1 MEQVVLEGHKG
12 GSSTPHQPVEER
24 NNLLSK
30 SYAKVLLAIGEGEFA
45 GTPTAENIYLDGTPL
60 VSATGL
66 QNFGGVKW
74 EYRSGRSDQSH
85 IPGMPDISNEFAIG
99 LALTSTTPYTRLI
112 TNSQLDAIRITLAW
126 PALYQQKDNGDIVG
140 YNIVY
145 AIDISTNGG
154 AYVQQ
159 GQWDTGSGKTNVEY
173 NRTHRLTLPK
183 PGTSWTFRVRR
194 ITPNQNNAK
203 FADIMQVKSYAEV
216 IDAKLRYPNTA
227 LLYVE
232 FDAEAFGG
240 SSIPKVSIRTR
251 GRLIQVPQNYN
262 PDTRVYSG
270 VWNGTF
276 KWAWS
281 DNPAWVFYDL
291 VTNDR
296 YGLGARITADMVDK
310 WTLYQVSQYCD
321 VMVPNGKGG
330 TEPRYTC
337 NVYIQARK
345 EAWQVLRDIVGIF
358 NGMLHWSG
366 TQMVASADMPV
377 AINTVRT
384 YNRSNVVDGKF
395 IYGSTSEK
403 TIATTALVSFDDPE
417 NHFETAVEAV
427 NELSLVQRYKTW
439 NQAELAAIGCTSRGQ
454 AQRKGK
460 YTMLTNSLNR
470 VVTFKLG
477 LEGYLPGPGDV
488 IGVADQ
494 VLAGSQFSGRISTA
508 TLKVVTCDRVP
519 NAVAGDILYINKADG
534 TLGEGRTIQ
543 SVVGKVVTVT
553 TNYSEIPAAE
563 LGWYVEKTTLK
574 SQLYRVTKVAWSDND
589 GKFEV
594 TGVQYEDSKYA
605 AVDSGARLE
614 SRPITTV
621 PAGGQA
627 APTGLTLTSFSY
639 IEQTMAVTTLSVK
652 WNPAAG
658 AMKYEGQW
666 RKDGGEWNNVG
677 LTASTGFDV
686 KGIYSGAYQARVRAI
701 NALGTKSIW
710 LESANTQLTGK
721 VGNPPSLATLTTV
734 SEIFGIRI
742 NWTFSPGAEDGNYI
756 QLQQATTDTGTGAA
770 DLTMVAY
777 PAQTYLKSNMLGGAQ
792 LYFRGRLIDRSGNQ
806 SPWTAWTY
814 GISEYGTDK
823 ILEAIVGEIE
833 RTELGQELLSE
844 LDFTKQDINWL
855 EAEVTG
861 LEQQVQNNISDLNDT
876 ISDVNIVVDGL
887 HEQLDSAF
895 STPEYDAAKTYQ
907 KGEITRVGERLYQA
921 LINVPAN
928 TTPPNVTYW
937 KDVGQVVSTVSG
949 MAAQVQINTADVA
962 TLDGVTTA
970 QAGLI
975 SGVKSTLDNIGGS
988 GTNLVPAEYSVF
1000 GANKPEIV
1008 YGGTI
1013 ATTVADATALYG
1025 YALKVTTNSTNAT
1038 ATIYTTPLETYAA
1051 FNMACKPGK
1060 YILSYYGKTDTAGHT
1075 IAMFLRG
1082 RNSAD
1087 VAVSSTGA
1095 PQDALTTGWVR
1106 YSQVVDLTV
1115 ASFADK
1121 DKMSIGIQVNR
1132 SGITGRVFYLDRIML
1147 EPMLG
1152 ENTAPSPFSVGNSF
1166 GKVDALA
1173 TATTALTTS
1182 VNQHGLDITS
1192 QGQAITAVEAS
1203 IGSMGGAGTNFVPDT
1218 YSWLGTATLPQTALS
1233 TATSLTS
1240 VPVTGSVSG
1249 YGYRYVKPNVAVPW
1263 FMLCPSNNA
1272 AGWNIPLVPGKYLM
1286 SFYASTD
1293 AQGVTD
1299 GLQVR
1304 AAMWDGSS
1312 KSPTDFTLTA
1322 TRTRYTAVITIPN
1335 SNTYGFTLFFVGGVA
1350 GSIAWI
1356 DSPMLEK
1363 QVGNNTAP
1371 SPFVAGSSA
1380 ATVVATAAAVTALTA
1395 TVSQTGTT
1403 VDSHT
1408 NAITTINATVNN
1420 LGGSGTNMV
1429 PAEFSAFTS
1438 KVPTFSKAALLTVTT
1453 EADPA
1458 AYSGYLLRATNT
1470 TATVGHLYL
1479 GSTATDYNMRI
1490 APDKKYIIS
1499 FWAKGDVAHNVG
1511 IRIRYPNSA
1520 GTAVEIG
1527 LASVAITTTLARYS
1541 AVLTMPAAVVDRGV
1555 IVLYT
1560 QNTAA
1565 IGDTWFDGFMVEA
1578 AIGPAVTP
1586 SAFVPG
1592 NSMSQV
1598 IGQASATSALDARVV
1613 VTEGNMI
1620 STGNAITTINA
1631 NIGKIGAAGSN
1642 LLNDD
1647 YSWLTSTTLPA
1658 NVSGT
1663 SLARVGVAVPGSA
1676 SGFGMKMTTASTSTG
1691 QFIMLC
1697 PTNNA
1702 AGWNV
1707 DLEAGLYLVSMYV
1720 QGSVA
1725 GTMRIS
1731 MYDGTHRY
1739 SPIIAFTTTRTRLTF
1754 VCGATAFTRA
1764 AVTIYPNMA
1773 GLAAGAEITVD
1784 SVMVEKTANDVSS
1797 QVPSPFVAGNSAR
1810 ALSALATVTNA
1821 MGTTVSQHGTDINTA
1836 ANNILSLQT
1845 SVGGQTQENYVL
1857 DPTFNVDKAGLS
1869 NSSQVTIVPQTDVT
1883 VPLGSSVPRLA
1894 RWDVPTSTG
1903 NTYLGWQCVTLQRS
1917 PASTITASMAPGE
1930 VYEVSC
1936 DVYMD
1941 VAGAARQHGIWFQ
1954 FYDAA
1959 GASISHNWV
1968 VGTISTKNSQWETL
1982 AGTVT
1987 VPATVVRGRPTF
1999 RMSLGDATPLWITN
2013 MRWTKQTVA
2022 QAGNAAA
2029 ISSLS
2034 ATVDSMDGIVTST
2047 AKEISSL
2054 TATARQN
2061 DGTGDL
2067 SDALNL
2073 WQATA
2078 KIQTEAVA
2086 RASEDGAMAS
2096 RIDTVSAQLSDT
2108 AAMVQQEAIARAN
2121 GDSAVANYTTSVQ
2134 ANLNN
2139 TNSNLATTNANVTT
2153 ASNAIATLNGKV
2165 AASYS
2170 IKLGV
2175 SYNGYYYAAG
2185 MGIGIENTPAGM
2197 QSQVIFLADRFA
2209 IMNGATANFVAPFVV
2224 QGGQTIINN
2233 ALIGTASI
2241 TNAMIADAQITY
2253 AKIAAAQIADTHII
2267 NGHITNAK
2275 IGDAAV
2281 STAKI
2286 QDLSVN
2292 TLKIAGRA
2300 VTVPIAVYSEGVVG
2314 CPGTVNAPNWTAVQG
2329 ITVSSSGDVGLF
2341 SFTCQLSLN
2350 SNAGY
2355 WRIRRSDGAILA
2367 SGRMAGD
2374 NFNFNTPANSF
2385 AINIHHYFAGTLAFY
2400 LDIAPWYTNL
2410 GTTTMYVDNRAIT
2423 YTSFMR

>member
-1 MEQVVLEGHKG
+1 MEQVVLEGQKG
-12 GSSTPHQPVEER
+12 GDKKAHQPVEER

-45 GTPTAENIYLDGTPL
+45 GTPTAQDIYLDGTPL

-74 EYRSGRSDQSH
+74 DYRPGRSDQSH

-99 LALTSTTPYTRLI
+99 LALTSATPYTRLI

-159 GQWDTGSGKTNVEY
+159 GQWDTGTGKTNVEY

-194 ITPNQNNAK
+194 ITTNQNNAK

-240 SSIPKVSIRTR
+240 SSIPKVSVRTK
-251 GRLIQVPQNYN
+251 GRLIQVPQNYD
-262 PDTRVYSG
+262 PTTRAYSG

-296 YGLGARITADMVDK
+296 YGLGARITPALVDK
-310 WTLYQVSQYCD
+310 WTLYQVAQYCD
-321 VMVPNGKGG
+321 VIVPNGKGG

-337 NVYIQARK
+337 NVYIQARR

-395 IYGSTSEK
+395 VYGSTSEK
-403 TIATTALVSFDDPE
+403 TIATTALVSFDDPD

-460 YTMLTNSLNR
+460 YTMITNSLNR

-477 LEGYLPGPGDV
+477 LEGYLPRPGDV

-508 TLKVVTCDRVP
+508 TLKIVTCDRVP

-543 SVVGKVVTVT
+543 SVAGKAITVT

-574 SQLYRVTKVAWSDND
+574 SQLFRVTKVGWSDND

-594 TGVQYEDSKYA
+594 TGVQYEDSKYG
-605 AVDSGARLE
+605 AVDIGARLE
-614 SRPITTV
+614 SRPITIV
-621 PAGGQA
+621 PAGGQD

-710 LESANTQLTGK
+710 LESANTQLNGK

-756 QLQQATTDTGTGAA
+756 QLQQATNDAGAGA
-770 DLTMVAY
+770 TDLTMVSY

-792 LYFRGRLIDRSGNQ
+792 LYFRGRLIDRTGNQ

-823 ILEAIVGEIE
+823 ILEAILGEIE

-844 LDFTKQDINWL
+844 LDTTKQDINWL
-855 EAEVTG
+855 ESEVTG
-861 LEQQVQNNISDLNDT
+861 LEQQVQNNLSDLNDT
-876 ISDVNIVVDGL
+876 ISDVNIILDEL
-887 HEQLDSAF
+887 NDQLDAAF
-895 STPEYDAAKTYQ
+895 STPEYDATKTYA
-907 KGEITRVGERLYQA
+907 KGDITRVGERLYQA
-921 LINVPAN
+921 IIDVPVN

-937 KDVGQVVSTVSG
+937 LDVGQVVSNVSG
-949 MAAQVQINTADVA
+949 LAAQVQLNTANVA

-970 QAGLI
+970 QAGQI
-975 SGVKSTLDNIGGS
+975 TGVKATLDGISGS
-988 GTNLVPAEYSVF
+988 GTNLMPAEYSVF
-1000 GANKPEIV
+1000 SANKPDIV
-1008 YGGTI
+1008 YGSTI
-1013 ATTVADATALYG
+1013 ATTVADATALNG
-1025 YALKVTTNSTNAT
+1025 YALKVTTNSTTNT
-1038 ATIYTTPLETYAA
+1038 ATIYTAPLETYAA

-1060 YILSYYGKTDTAGHT
+1060 YILSYYAKTETAGHT
-1075 IAMFLRG
+1075 IALFLRG

-1087 VAVSSTGA
+1087 VAASSAGA
-1095 PQDALTTGWVR
+1095 AQDALTTGWVR
-1106 YSQVVDLTV
+1106 YSQVVDLTG

-1121 DKMSIGIQVNR
+1121 DKMTVGIQVNR
-1132 SGITGRVFYLDRIML
+1132 SGVTGRVFYLDRIML
-1147 EPMLG
+1147 EPQIADG
-1152 ENTAPSPFSVGNSF
+1152 VAPSPFSVGNSF
-1166 GKVDALA
+1166 GKVDGLA
-1173 TATTALTTS
+1173 TATTALTATVS
-1182 VNQHGLDITS
+1182 QNGTDITN
-1192 QGQAITAVEAS
+1192 QGLAITNVQATLN
-1203 IGSMGGAGTNFVPDT
+1203 GQGGAGTNLLNDT
-1218 YSWLGTATLPQTALS
+1218 YSWLTSTTLPPLAVNTGLTA
-1233 TATSLTS
+1233 
-1240 VPVTGSVSG
+1240 VG
-1249 YGYRYVKPNVAVPW
+1249 VAVAGSASG
-1263 FMLCPSNNA
+1263 FGVQTTTSSTSSGLYVEFTASNNA
-1272 AGWNIPLVPGKYLM
+1272 AGWNIPVEAGTYLVSAYL
-1286 SFYASTD
+1286 S
-1293 AQGVTD
+1293 
-1299 GLQVR
+1299 
-1304 AAMWDGSS
+1304 
-1312 KSPTDFTLTA
+1312 SPTAGASCRVSLYDGTARYSPAQALTT
-1322 TRTRYTAVITIPN
+1322 TRTRYTFPV
-1335 SNTYGFTLFFVGGVA
+1335 VVA
-1350 GSIAWI
+1350 GPTTVGTVFYPNMGAASGTVVII
-1356 DSPMLEK
+1356 DSVMVEK
-1363 QVGNNTAP
+1363 RMGSSNIA

-1380 ATVVATAAAVTALTA
+1380 AAVAATASATSALA
-1395 TVSQTGTT
+1395 GTVSQQGTT
-1403 VDSHT
+1403 VDAHT
-1408 NAITTINATVNN
+1408 NNLTTLNSTVNS
-1420 LGGSGTNMV
+1420 LGGSGTNLV
-1429 PAEFSAFTS
+1429 PAEYSAFTS
-1438 KVPTFSKAALLTVTT
+1438 KVPTFSKAALLTVAT
-1453 EADPA
+1453 EADST
-1458 AYSGYLLRATNT
+1458 AYSGYTLRATNT

-1479 GSTATDYNMRI
+1479 SATAGDYNLRI
-1490 APDKKYIIS
+1490 SPDKKYIIS
-1499 FWAKGDVAHNVG
+1499 FWARGDVAHNVG

-1520 GTAVEIG
+1520 GTAVEVG
-1527 LASVAITTTLARYS
+1527 LTSVAITTTMTRYS

-1565 IGDTWFDGFMVEA
+1565 IGDTWFDGFMFEP
-1578 AIGPAVTP
+1578 AIGPATTP

-1592 NSMSQV
+1592 NAMTQI
-1598 IGQASATSALDARVV
+1598 IGQASATSALDTRV
-1613 VTEGNMI
+1613 TLAEGNI
-1620 STGNAITTINA
+1620 TSTGGAITTINS

-1658 NVSGT
+1658 NVSGS
-1663 SLARVGVAVPGSA
+1663 SLARVGIAVPGSP
-1676 SGFGMKMTTASTSTG
+1676 SGFGIKMTTASTSTG
-1691 QFIMLC
+1691 QFIMLS

-1707 DLEAGLYLVSMYV
+1707 DLEAGTYLVSMYV

-1725 GTMRIS
+1725 GTMRVS

-1739 SPIIAFTTTRTRLTF
+1739 SPNVAFTTTRTRLTF
-1754 VCGATAFTRA
+1754 VCVATAYARA
-1764 AVTIYPNMA
+1764 AVTIYPNMSA
-1773 GLAAGAEITVD
+1773 LAAGTEITID
-1784 SVMVEKTANDVSS
+1784 SVMVEKAASDLTS
-1797 QVPSPFVAGNSAR
+1797 QVPSPFVAGSSAR
-1810 ALSALATVTNA
+1810 ALSALATATNA
-1821 MGTTVSQHGTDINTA
+1821 MGTTVSQHGTDITTA
-1836 ANNILSLQT
+1836 SNNILSLT
-1845 SVGGQTQENYVL
+1845 AKIDGVAQENYVV
-1857 DPTFNVDKAGLS
+1857 DPTYNVDKSSLT
-1869 NSSQVTIVPQTDVT
+1869 NSAQVTIVPQTDVS
-1883 VPLGSSVPRLA
+1883 VPAGSSVPRLA
-1894 RWDVPTSTG
+1894 KWDVPTSTG
-1903 NTYLGWQCVTLQRS
+1903 NTYLGWQCTTLQRS
-1917 PASTITASMAPGE
+1917 PANTLTAAMAPGE

-1936 DVYMD
+1936 DVWMD

-1959 GASISHNWV
+1959 NASISHNWV
-1968 VGTISTKNSQWETL
+1968 PGTISTKNGQWETI

-1999 RMSLGDATPLWITN
+1999 RMSAGDATPLWITN
-2013 MRWTKQTVA
+2013 LRWTKQTAA
-2022 QAGNAAA
+2022 QAGTAAA
-2029 ISSLS
+2029 LS
-2034 ATVDSMDGIVTST
+2034 AMSTTVDSLDGKITST
-2047 AKEISSL
+2047 AQELRSL
-2054 TATARQN
+2054 NATARPS
-2061 DGTGDL
+2061 DGSGDL
-2067 SDALNL
+2067 ADALNL
-2073 WQATA
+2073 WNSNA
-2078 KIQTEAVA
+2078 KIQSESIA
-2086 RASEDGAMAS
+2086 RATEDGAMAT
-2096 RIDTVSAQLSDT
+2096 RVETLSAQVNNAT
-2108 AAMVQQEAIARAN
+2108 AMIQTEATARADA
-2121 GDSAVANYTTSVQ
+2121 DSANATYTQTVQ
-2134 ANLNN
+2134 ASLNN
-2139 TNSNLATTNANVTT
+2139 TNATVQTNANTLT
-2153 ASNAIATLNGKV
+2153 TLNGKV
-2165 AASYS
+2165 SAAYS

-2175 SYNGYYYAAG
+2175 STDGRYYAAG

-2197 QSQVIFLADRFA
+2197 QSQVLFLADRFA
-2209 IMNGATANFVAPFVV
+2209 VMNTANGATATPFVI
-2224 QGGQTIINN
+2224 QNGQVIINN
-2233 ALIGTASI
+2233 ALIGTAAI

-2253 AKIAAAQIADTHII
+2253 AKIGAAQIADTHII

-2275 IGDAAV
+2275 IQDGAITNAKIGDAQIT
-2281 STAKI
+2281 TAKI
-2286 QDLSVN
+2286 GALQVDSLR
-2292 TLKIAGRA
+2292 IANNA
-2300 VTVPIAVYSEGVVG
+2300 VTIPYYAQIGATGSATAAVYYPQIVHLVVI
-2314 CPGTVNAPNWTAVQG
+2314 AAVHRSSKYAGGSAIYISLWNSAGQLVARSVG
-2329 ITVSSSGDVGLF
+2329 GYTNGFSYGGDYWSTSSIATVSWYL
-2341 SFTCQLSLN
+2341 
-2350 SNAGY
+2350 NAGTY
-2355 WRIRRSDGAILA
+2355 YVTIESDGQSSAGVTILGA
-2367 SGRMAGD
+2367 MK
-2374 NFNFNTPANSF
+2374 
-2385 AINIHHYFAGTLAFY
+2385 
-2400 LDIAPWYTNL
+2400 
-2410 GTTTMYVDNRAIT
+2410 
-2423 YTSFMR
+2423 